1 MAVFSNIHP
10 ILRRIPVFPV
20 PNRLFNQVGSIGA
33 AVFIAQGLP
42 DARRVAR
49 VFRVADECAQAL
61 RQILCRQLIARNRFR
76 PAPGSVHPL
85 RPERLIAPKRHD
97 ERRQRM
103 AQAGR
108 GRPCAAVMTA
118 PAICGNSQSCGTLFT

>member
-49 VFRVADECAQAL
+49 VFRVADECAQPL

-85 RPERLIAPKRHD
+85 RPERLIAA
-97 ERRQRM
+97 ERQTSVGSAWRRLV
-103 AQAGR
+103 
-108 GRPCAAVMTA
+108 AVVPA
-118 PAICGNSQSCGTLFT
+118 PP